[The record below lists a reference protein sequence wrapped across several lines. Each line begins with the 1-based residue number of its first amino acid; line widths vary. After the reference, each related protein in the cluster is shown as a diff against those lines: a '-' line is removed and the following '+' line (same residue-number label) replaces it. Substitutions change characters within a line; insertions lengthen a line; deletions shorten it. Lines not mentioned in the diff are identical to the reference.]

1 MSNNKNYD
9 EEIKKIV
16 EKENIS
22 FLKTL
27 LKLKEKTNNN
37 NKNKD
42 NKNNNKKE
50 IIENFQKNNFDNEN
64 LKKQNNFQNIFEN
77 NNNIKNINQIIS
89 PISKNEN
96 NFIQTPKQNI
106 KNDSNVI
113 KSTYKKISNKLIN
126 SEPLSSKNEI
136 DSNIYIKDLLDGIG
150 PNNNSSRPP
159 SNIKIKSYNINTN
172 NNNNNTN
179 DMKKIIVGNNSISS
193 IESIGSKNELQNGHI
208 LDIKLNNKEKSDFLS
223 FNLINT
229 PSKNSINIENNNINN
244 NNNKIKDNNNNNNN
258 NNIENNN
265 NINKQ
270 KKKKITNINYF
281 NTKKNIA
288 LIDKLIKESKKDE
301 ENLILNPIIETNINK
316 KEKEKTIFD
325 LYDIHSNQILK
336 NDKKNI
342 NKSYNNNGRIYFKEK
357 EKSYLNDAKIKIN
370 NFYKNNFF
378 YQKNLNKGHSNSY
391 ENNKYYTNLN
401 TKKDYIIN
409 KITNKNNNNKNYN
422 SSKKNKNLS
431 PFSQKIKININNI
444 KNKSQNKNNNNNNIN
459 KIKTNYIKSI
469 KLYFVKK
476 NE

>member
-50 IIENFQKNNFDNEN
+50 IIENIQKNNFDNEN

-325 LYDIHSNQILK
+325 LYDIHSNQIFK
-336 NDKKNI
+336 YDKKI
-342 NKSYNNNGRIYFKEK
+342 FNKSYNNNYNGKIYFKEK
-357 EKSYLNDAKIKIN
+357 VKSYYNDAKIKNN
-370 NFYKNNFF
+370 NFYKNKFF
-378 YQKNLNKGHSNSY
+378 YQSKNLQNKGHSNSY
-391 ENNKYYTNLN
+391 EVKNNYYSNLT
-401 TKKDYIIN
+401 TKKDNII
-409 KITNKNNNNKNYN
+409 KKNNNNNINKIYK
-422 SSKKNKNLS
+422 SSKKNKNVS
-431 PFSQKIKININNI
+431 PFSQKIKINIKNN
-444 KNKSQNKNNNNNNIN
+444 SQNKNNNNNNN

-476 NE
+476 DE